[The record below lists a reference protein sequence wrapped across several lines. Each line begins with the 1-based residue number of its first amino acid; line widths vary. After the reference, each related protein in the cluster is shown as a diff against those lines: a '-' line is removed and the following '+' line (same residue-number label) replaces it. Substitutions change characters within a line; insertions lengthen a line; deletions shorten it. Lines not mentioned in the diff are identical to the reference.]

1 MSSAIYARYMK
12 RCLDIVIPLAVLI
25 LFWWV
30 YVLLAVLVRLNLG
43 TPVIFTQERPGKDGK
58 IFYKK
63 VPAFSLTG
71 PGPGARMESRMD
83 KEAGK

>member
-1 MSSAIYARYMK
+1 MQESFFICAIGRNRFGKPDK
-12 RCLDIVIPLAVLI
+12 RS
-25 LFWWV
+25 
-30 YVLLAVLVRLNLG
+30 
-43 TPVIFTQERPGKDGK
+43 GKDGK

-63 VPAFSLTG
+63 FPAFSLTG